1 VRSCVDDEVLHRFAT
16 GTASRRECREVV
28 RHLLAR
34 CGTCAGRLRSVV
46 QPPIEE
52 GVYDDALARMNAM
65 ARGLPPAGSD
75 RRPGPHRVSPW

>member
-1 VRSCVDDEVLHRFAT
+1 MTSCVDTDILKRFAT

-65 ARGLPPAGSD
+65 AARLPLQDGGW
-75 RRPGPHRVSPW
+75 RPDPHRVSPW